1 MSDPTRPLVE
11 ARAAFSTLT
20 PLGKIAIGVIVLVV
34 LLIIPMLWDLG
45 AAFIGPRPSIPPVAE
60 AERRTGE
67 RTAAFSNYVNQVEG
81 RSLFFNPR
89 ATVAQAPPPVV
100 DEGPREA
107 PRPTSYGG
115 PQMTAMIFDE
125 VWFAD
130 GTRLKVGEPARGDV
144 RVVAINPPWD
154 ATLEWRGVEFKV
166 ELFQKNVVVFRESGS
181 SPVNDT
187 PSEPTPSPSEPANGP
202 SPTDPPAEPPPAEPP
217 PAEPSPTEPQTP
229 PADPPA
235 PPPSPPET
243 GEPPAESPREGVETV
258 DAPSNTPPSA
268 PQNDPTNTPT
278 TPPTA
283 SGGIEEP
290 T

>member
-1 MSDPTRPLVE
+1 MSDPTRPLAE
-11 ARAAFSTLT
+11 ARAAFSTL
-20 PLGKIAIGVIVLVV
+20 PVLGKAAIGVIVLV
-34 LLIIPMLWDLG
+34 LLVMIPMLWDLG
-45 AAFIGPRPSIPPVAE
+45 AALVGPRPSIPPVAE

-67 RTAAFSNYVNQVEG
+67 RAAAFSNYVNQIEG

-166 ELFQKNVVVFRESGS
+166 ELFQKNTVVFREGGS
-181 SPVNDT
+181 SPANDT
-187 PSEPTPSPSEPANGP
+187 PPPDPPPPEPANG
-202 SPTDPPAEPPPAEPP
+202 SPTSDPPTDPPPGPAPTPPQTPPAEPPP
-217 PAEPSPTEPQTP
+217 T
-229 PADPPA
+229 
-235 PPPSPPET
+235 PPET
-243 GEPPAESPREGVETV
+243 GEPPAAPPREGVETT
-258 DAPSNTPPSA
+258 DTTPSA
-268 PQNDPTNTPT
+268 QPNQPTDTPTN
-278 TPPTA
+278 PPTA
-283 SGGIEEP
+283 PSGIEEP

>member
-1 MSDPTRPLVE
+1 MSDPTRPLAE
-11 ARAAFSTLT
+11 ARAAFSTL
-20 PLGKIAIGVIVLVV
+20 PMLGKAAIGVILLV
-34 LLIIPMLWDLG
+34 LLVMIPMLWDLG
-45 AAFIGPRPSIPPVAE
+45 AALVGPRPSIPPVAE

-67 RTAAFSNYVNQVEG
+67 RAAAFSNYVNQIEG

-100 DEGPREA
+100 DDGPREA

-130 GTRLKVGEPARGDV
+130 GTRLKVGEPARGDL

-187 PSEPTPSPSEPANGP
+187 PPEPTPAPSEPTNGP
-202 SPTDPPAEPPPAEPP
+202 SPTEPPAEPP

-229 PADPPA
+229 PAEPPA
-235 PPPSPPET
+235 LPPTPPET
-243 GEPPAESPREGVETV
+243 GEPPPEPPREGVETT
-258 DAPSNTPPSA
+258 DTNPSA
-268 PQNDPTNTPT
+268 QPNQTTETPT